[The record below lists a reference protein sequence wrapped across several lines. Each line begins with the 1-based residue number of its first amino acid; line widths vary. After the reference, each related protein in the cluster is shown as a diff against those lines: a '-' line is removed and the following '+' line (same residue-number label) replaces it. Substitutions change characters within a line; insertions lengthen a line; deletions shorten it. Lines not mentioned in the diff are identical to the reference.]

1 MHTFLRFANT
11 MQSFLPESSLDAQVV
26 LLAPIGNFSEE
37 LDGKVH
43 QGKTCLFYFSIR
55 TRSFGHVWHTKAAC
69 SEVQKQAVLGSGSRN
84 SSSGGEAS
92 R

>member
-1 MHTFLRFANT
+1 

-43 QGKTCLFYFSIR
+43 QGKTCVFYFSIR

-69 SEVQKQAVLGSGSRN
+69 SEVQKQAVLAGLWLQKLFVCWGSQQVN
-84 SSSGGEAS
+84 Q
-92 R
+92 